1 MRFWF
6 LITRVNNLLLRL
18 FHTHCK
24 YIQYHKKM
32 ESSGA
37 CIFTSAVLILLITSI
52 GASPIANSNEYR
64 IRSSLSDALSSE
76 DYQNDALI
84 FDPRDFNGPRLS
96 RASRYPLWHRVK
108 HSEKDAGNFDKEES
122 TDAIAFQPTTGL
134 QGRPRSYNRRPSA
147 SKLPNQLRFQNPIDL
162 WRNVD
167 QPNADGKSDEISNTN
182 QEGYRLDDALVL
194 ESVPVPDDLILSDH
208 NDQNIDE
215 DDLLNQFFSHVKT
228 TTVSP
233 KYSTELHGKKSKEK
247 HGKLQKIKISK
258 DINRNNVLHSDISND
273 DDESEVAFLT
283 FDSVIQRR
291 QCASSYDVK
300 DGKCKPRAKIN

>member
-1 MRFWF
+1 MS
-6 LITRVNNLLLRL
+6 
-18 FHTHCK
+18 H
-24 YIQYHKKM
+24 
-32 ESSGA
+32 
-37 CIFTSAVLILLITSI
+37 FTA
-52 GASPIANSNEYR
+52 
-64 IRSSLSDALSSE
+64 
-76 DYQNDALI
+76 
-84 FDPRDFNGPRLS
+84 
-96 RASRYPLWHRVK
+96 
-108 HSEKDAGNFDKEES
+108 
-122 TDAIAFQPTTGL
+122 TTGL